1 MDRYRCYDEQGLDN
15 DASSAEMVNVIGA
28 TPKQAIEW
36 VQVMSEIPADQNPLL
51 DPTGEYAEFGD
62 VGKTQYLAGTLEPG
76 EAQRSFEVDS
86 GDTLVLPLINVWT
99 NEIES
104 DGIIYDTVKDAA
116 RASLEDLDPN
126 EVYLKIDL
134 NYKEGKDTPDIEKVF
149 DVSDASYF
157 PELSFPENDS
167 ENASEFYVESGEE
180 FSITIPENN
189 IYEAP
194 AGDYGGF
201 HTVGYYAQIKNLPEG
216 THKIEF
222 GSTVGDDGE
231 EFVAVTDIITVGDSS
246 YDYFMS

>member
-1 MDRYRCYDEQGLDN
+1 
-15 DASSAEMVNVIGA
+15 MVNVTRA

-36 VQVMSEIPADQNPLL
+36 VQVMSKIPADQNPLL

-62 VGKTQYLAGTLEPG
+62 VGKTQYLAGTLGAG

-86 GDTLVLPLINVWT
+86 SDTLVLPLINVWT

-104 DGIIYDTVKDAA
+104 GGIIYDTVKDAA
-116 RASLEDLDPN
+116 RALLEDLDPN
-126 EVYLKIDL
+126 EAYLKIDL
-134 NYKEGKDTPDIEKVF
+134 NYIEGKDTPDIEKVF
-149 DVSDASYF
+149 DLSDVSYF
-157 PELSFPENDS
+157 PELSFEGDS
-167 ENASEFYVESGEE
+167 KEAKKFYIESNKE

-194 AGDYGGF
+194 AGDYEGF
-201 HTVGYYAQIKNLPEG
+201 HTVGYYARIKNLPEG

-231 EFVAVTDIITVGDSS
+231 DFVAVTDLITVGDSS
-246 YDYFMS
+246 GDYLM